1 MVPGIMPGPD
11 GLISRK
17 QAAALCGVTPEAINN
32 WVRVGY
38 GPKDNKTKLPVKRR
52 DCTGHP
58 RFDPVDVA
66 KAERAT
72 AERARRLT
80 HRAAA

>member
-1 MVPGIMPGPD
+1 MATEIMPGPD
-11 GLISRK
+11 GLLSRK

-32 WVRVGY
+32 WVRDGY
-38 GPKDNKTKLPVKRR
+38 GPKDSKMRLPVKRR

-66 KAERAT
+66 KADHAT
-72 AERARRLT
+72 AGRARRYT
-80 HRAAA
+80 SSRAA